1 MDRWQKQQK
10 EDELGC
16 SDSDAYV
23 RSAMGGRDCA
33 AVAETGECE
42 SIRALGEPN
51 LVCSCSC
58 LPVRLSLRFR
68 SLLLSRVLL
77 TFCGQADRATMPPA
91 SILGGTGFI
100 MRDLK
105 TLLRGVAAKACLIGP
120 QMYRQVRA
128 DFGAHFCASFLCCS
142 DPARFNNTF
151 CGSPR
156 QTKTFQS

>member
-68 SLLLSRVLL
+68 SLLLSRVVL
-77 TFCGQADRATMPPA
+77 TFSRAGGPRHYAAGIDPRWDR
-91 SILGGTGFI
+91 
-100 MRDLK
+100 
-105 TLLRGVAAKACLIGP
+105 LRHARSKDAC
-120 QMYRQVRA
+120 
-128 DFGAHFCASFLCCS
+128 
-142 DPARFNNTF
+142 
-151 CGSPR
+151 
-156 QTKTFQS
+156 